1 MLRKT
6 LVLALL
12 VALTATAAQARRS
25 AQITVLAAASLTDVF
40 PQIDGSPR
48 YSFAGSNQLAAQI
61 QQGVP
66 ADVFAS
72 ANTTLPDQ
80 LYAKG
85 LVQKPVAFTSNKLVL
100 ITPSSN
106 PAGVKSVFDLRKPG
120 IKLVIGSSSVPVGS
134 YTRTVLKNMNLT
146 APVLANV
153 VSNESDVRS
162 VLSKVALGEADAG
175 FVYVTDAKTV
185 SGKVNVVQ
193 VPAWAEPRV
202 RYEMAVVSSS
212 RNKAAAQAFIDRVLS
227 KAGQAKLKAAGF
239 GAPVGAGYKAA

>member
-12 VALTATAAQARRS
+12 LALTATAAQARRN

-72 ANTTLPDQ
+72 ANTQLPDQ
-80 LYAKG
+80 LFAKG

-100 ITPSSN
+100 VTPTTN
-106 PAGVKSVFDLRKPG
+106 PAGIRTIFDLRRPG
-120 IKLVIGSSSVPVGS
+120 IKLVVANPSVPVGS
-134 YTRTVLKNMNLT
+134 YTRTV
-146 APVLANV
+146 
-153 VSNESDVRS
+153 
-162 VLSKVALGEADAG
+162 
-175 FVYVTDAKTV
+175 
-185 SGKVNVVQ
+185 
-193 VPAWAEPRV
+193 
-202 RYEMAVVSSS
+202 
-212 RNKAAAQAFIDRVLS
+212 
-227 KAGQAKLKAAGF
+227 
-239 GAPVGAGYKAA
+239 